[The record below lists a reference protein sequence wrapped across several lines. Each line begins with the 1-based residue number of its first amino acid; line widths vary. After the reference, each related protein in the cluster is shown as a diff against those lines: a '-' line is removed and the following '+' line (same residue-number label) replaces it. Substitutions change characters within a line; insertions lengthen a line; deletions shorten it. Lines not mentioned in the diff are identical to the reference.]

1 MTILE
6 PIVGK
11 TWKSQSFNQSFLV
24 TSGPV
29 TLNGLADWRSQI
41 FCGHKAKRKSDNA
54 ACLVAL
60 TEKPVGY
67 PYDFVVL

>member
-1 MTILE
+1 ME

-11 TWKSQSFNQSFLV
+11 TWKSQTFNQSFLV

-29 TLNGLADWRSQI
+29 VYNGLDNWRNEI
-41 FCGHKAKRKSDNA
+41 FCGHKANRKLDNA
-54 ACLVAL
+54 PCLVGL
-60 TEKPVGY
+60 TKKPADY